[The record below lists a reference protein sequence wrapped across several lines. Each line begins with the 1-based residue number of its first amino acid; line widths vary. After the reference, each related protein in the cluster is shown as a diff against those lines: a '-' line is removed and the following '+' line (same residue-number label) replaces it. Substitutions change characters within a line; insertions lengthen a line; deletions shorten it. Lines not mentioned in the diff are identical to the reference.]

1 MTAGPCLRADIT
13 IVEQVYRG
21 EKSFVVK
28 DLAAQKYFRFGA
40 AETRVMRCFD
50 GKRTA
55 AQIAELLGAEG
66 LRISASTVE
75 AFAKKLAE
83 AGFLERTVAERSTLQ
98 IERLRAERN
107 NRRRPQLFRG
117 EWLRMRW
124 SFGDPDSFMSR
135 TMPRIRWMFTRGFAA
150 VSVALFAVYSY
161 VLLSRWG
168 EFKSAATA
176 TFSLSTVTLANV
188 LTLWIVGAGVI
199 LIHELGHGYMCK
211 FFGGEVREL
220 GFMLLYF
227 QPAFYCNVS
236 DAWSFP
242 ERRARLWVT
251 AAGMWIQL
259 VIASLAAIAWEVLA
273 PGTWLATA
281 AIATMII
288 GGATTVLT
296 NANPLLPLDGYFALI
311 DWLEIPNLR
320 HRAFAHLRWWI
331 QQRVLRID
339 VPEPSATP
347 RERKVFLI
355 YGALSAA
362 YITMLLG
369 LVSTLLLGWAGQR
382 LGAIGVIAVAGLL
395 MVLLRRRIAEWARG
409 VVLLVRTRRAALRGL
424 RRPLTIL
431 GVVVLL
437 VMILV
442 PWTLTSSGTM
452 IVSPVS
458 SSRVNAAVAGVVA
471 EVLVSEGMHVDA
483 GAPLAR
489 LVDPALD
496 LAILESAR
504 AVDSLTALELSA
516 RSAGRADESSRV
528 QAERE
533 SAAASLAA
541 LERRANERTVRAPRA
556 GTVVTPRPEEAIG
569 RMVDAG
575 DSLFALAAVDSVEL
589 RVELRGAGATRVA
602 AGQVLHAVSYADVG
616 APWSGAVTAVS
627 ASGIGRSGFVEARAR
642 LVADGVWRA
651 GAAGEASVELAPSNL
666 LGAAVWRL
674 RQLIRADL
682 WL

>member
-1 MTAGPCLRADIT
+1 MSAGPRLRADIA

-21 EKSFVVK
+21 EKSFVVN

-40 AETRVMRCFD
+40 AEVRVMRCFD
-50 GKRTA
+50 GKRPT
-55 AQIAELLGAEG
+55 AQIAEALRSEG
-66 LRISASTVE
+66 LSISAGTVD
-75 AFAKKLAE
+75 AFAQKLAN
-83 AGFLERTVAERSTLQ
+83 AGFLEHTLAERSTLQ

-107 NRRRPQLFRG
+107 KRRQPRLFRG
-117 EWLRMRW
+117 EIMRMRW

-150 VSVALFAVYSY
+150 VSVVLFAAYLY
-161 VLLSRWG
+161 LLLSRWG
-168 EFKSAATA
+168 EFKSAVAA
-176 TFSLSTVTLANV
+176 TFSWSSITLANV
-188 LTLWIVGAGVI
+188 LTLWIVGGIVI

-259 VIASLAAIAWEVLA
+259 VIASVAAIAWGMLA

-288 GGATTVLT
+288 GGVTTILT
-296 NANPLLPLDGYFALI
+296 NANPLLPLDGYFALT

-320 HRAFAHLRWWI
+320 HRAFAHFRWWM
-331 QQRVLRID
+331 QQRALRID
-339 VPEPSATP
+339 VPEPPATL
-347 RERKVFLI
+347 RERRVFLI
-355 YGALSAA
+355 YGALSSL
-362 YITMLLG
+362 YITIVLG
-369 LVSTLLLGWAGQR
+369 LLSALVLGWAGRQ
-382 LGAIGVIAVAGLL
+382 LGAIGVIVAAGVLLL
-395 MVLLRRRIAEWARG
+395 MLRRRLSEWVRG
-409 VVLLVRTRRAALRGL
+409 AALLARTRRSMLLKA
-424 RRPLTIL
+424 RRPLTI
-431 GVVVLL
+431 GVAAALIVTA
-437 VMILV
+437 LV

-452 IVSPVS
+452 VVSPVA
-458 SSRVNAAVAGVVA
+458 SSRVNAAIAGVVA
-471 EVLVSEGMHVDA
+471 EVLVSEGMRVEA

-489 LVDPALD
+489 LANPALD
-496 LAILESAR
+496 NALLETAR
-504 AVDSLTALELSA
+504 TVDSLTALEVSA
-516 RSAGRADESSRV
+516 RSSGRADESSRV

-541 LERRANERTVRAPRA
+541 LERRASELTLRAPTA
-556 GTVVTPRPEEAIG
+556 GTGVTRRPEESVG
-569 RMVDAG
+569 KKVSAG
-575 DSLFALAAVDSVEL
+575 DSLFALAALDSVEL

-602 AGQVLHAVSYADVG
+602 AGQVMHAVSYADVTS
-616 APWSGAVTAVS
+616 PWSGSVSAVS
-627 ASGIGRSGFVEARAR
+627 ASGVGSSGFVEARAR
-642 LVADGVWRA
+642 LVANTVWRA
-651 GAAGEASVELAPSNL
+651 GAIGEASVELARSNL
-666 LGAAVWRL
+666 FGAAVWRL
-674 RQLIRADL
+674 RQLIRTDL

>member
-1 MTAGPCLRADIT
+1 MAAGPCLRADIA

-50 GKRTA
+50 GKRSA
-55 AQIAELLGAEG
+55 AQIAESLSGEG
-66 LRISASTVE
+66 LSISASTVE
-75 AFAKKLAE
+75 AFAKKLAT
-83 AGFLERTVAERSTLQ
+83 AGFLERTLAERSTLQ

-124 SFGDPDSFMSR
+124 SFGDPDSFMNR
-135 TMPRIRWMFTRGFAA
+135 TIPRIRWMFSRGFAG
-150 VSVALFAVYSY
+150 VSVVLFAAYSY
-161 VLLSRWG
+161 LLLSRWA
-168 EFKSAATA
+168 EFKSEVSA
-176 TFSLSTVTLANV
+176 TFSLSTITLANV
-188 LTLWIVGAGVI
+188 FTLWIVAAVVI

-259 VIASLAAIAWEVLA
+259 VVAGVAAIAWGILA
-273 PGTWLATA
+273 PGTWLSTA
-281 AIATMII
+281 AIAAMII
-288 GGATTVLT
+288 GGVSTILT
-296 NANPLLPLDGYFALI
+296 NANPLLPLDGYFALT

-320 HRAFAHLRWWI
+320 HRALGHFRWWI

-339 VPEPSATP
+339 VPEPPATV

-355 YGALSAA
+355 YGALSAV
-362 YITMLLG
+362 YITLLLALLAA
-369 LVSTLLLGWAGQR
+369 LVLGWAGRQ
-382 LGAIGVIAVAGLL
+382 LGALGVIAMVGLS
-395 MVLLRRRIAEWARG
+395 MVFLGRRITEWGRG
-409 VVLLVRTRRAALRGL
+409 VILLARTRRAALAKV
-424 RRPLTIL
+424 RRPLTIFAA
-431 GVVVLL
+431 VVLL
-437 VMILV
+437 VTILV

-452 IVSPVS
+452 VVSPVS
-458 SSRVNAAVAGVVA
+458 SSRVNAAAEGVVS
-471 EVLVSEGMHVDA
+471 EVFVTEGLRVEA
-483 GAPLAR
+483 GTPLAR
-489 LVDPALD
+489 LANPALD

-504 AVDSLTALELSA
+504 AVDSLSALEVSA

-533 SAAASLAA
+533 SAAAALAA
-541 LERRANERTVRAPRA
+541 LERRANDMTLRSPIAA
-556 GTVVTPRPEEAIG
+556 TVVTRRPEETIG
-569 RMVDAG
+569 RKVSAG
-575 DSLFALAAVDSVEL
+575 DSLFALAAIDSVEL
-589 RVELRGAGATRVA
+589 RVALRGAGATRVS
-602 AGQVLHAVSYADVG
+602 AGQVFHAVSYADV
-616 APWSGAVTAVS
+616 ASPWSGTVAAVS

-642 LVADGVWRA
+642 LVADSVWRA
-651 GAAGEASVELAPSNL
+651 GAVGEASVELARSNL
-666 LGAAVWRL
+666 FGAAVWRL
-674 RQLIRADL
+674 RQLIRTDL